1 MGRTAAE
8 LLGALNGAATE
19 ETRKQKTWP
28 RSPRG
33 MSGALRRVEPDLRKL
48 GYQVELDE
56 RDKNKE
62 RKRLYHLAAPV
73 NAVKQPSEPSEP
85 SKASSHCDFL
95 PDGRAEDEVSSL
107 RQPPVE
113 PSVQKPLEER
123 RSDDVDDPDGRA
135 SPLTGDE
142 TLDGLKPGRKVAL

>member
-1 MGRTAAE
+1 
-8 LLGALNGAATE
+8 
-19 ETRKQKTWP
+19 
-28 RSPRG
+28 

-73 NAVKQPSEPSEP
+73 NAGKQPSEPSEP
-85 SKASSHCDFL
+85 SKALSHRDFV
-95 PDGRAEDEVSSL
+95 PDGRADAEVSSL
-107 RQPPVE
+107 RQPSGE

-123 RSDDVDDPDGRA
+123 RSDDVDDPDGREP
-135 SPLTGDE
+135 PLTGDGSM
-142 TLDGLKPGRKVAL
+142 DDLKPGRKVAL